1 VYQTTADN
9 YFAPKTGYHAPTQPF
24 LEGAWPWFHPY
35 FTPNSLCWLCVLL
48 PLRWPRRSATPPPVP
63 ATPIKPT
70 RKRATEPT
78 AFAGLTH
85 TPPCALCEPEA
96 GETPPAPLQRPDPM
110 PPTHR
115 RPRSVD
121 TSMHFCPHT
130 ACDSRGWLGMHNLR
144 ANGYPNGGPWRH
156 PPPQQVALWRSGK
169 PRARRKA
176 NTNSTNALPSP
187 SSRKEVA
194 AS

>member
-9 YFAPKTGYHAPTQPF
+9 YFAPKTGYNAPTQPF

-78 AFAGLTH
+78 AFVGLTH

-121 TSMHFCPHT
+121 TSMHLT
-130 ACDSRGWLGMHNLR
+130 
-144 ANGYPNGGPWRH
+144 GGLVEELKAKGQEEGQHELDKRLAI
-156 PPPQQVALWRSGK
+156 PQQPKVAMLNQLS
-169 PRARRKA
+169 RAGR
-176 NTNSTNALPSP
+176 
-187 SSRKEVA
+187 E
-194 AS
+194 